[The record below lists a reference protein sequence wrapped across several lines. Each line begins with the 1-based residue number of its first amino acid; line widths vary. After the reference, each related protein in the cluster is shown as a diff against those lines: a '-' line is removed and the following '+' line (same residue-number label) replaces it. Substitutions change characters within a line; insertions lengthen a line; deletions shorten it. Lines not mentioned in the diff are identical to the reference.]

1 MLTGEFSSITCYR
14 RIWRTSAR
22 TNTKE
27 TTAQLASRS
36 PRAVITRDVWFLQM
50 IRRTAP
56 LLFRR
61 TPRSTETTSSVACF
75 LIANARLILSATHSK
90 ISALKISNRERMAF
104 SEHHSPARFTPAPTR
119 HSSLITHHFISNRNI
134 RFTEFQLTP
143 LTTVLTQ
150 FLTATNTC
158 FCRTPRPPRR
168 PLMLPVPH
176 HSPACTDFHFTV

>member
-1 MLTGEFSSITCYR
+1 MAHVCKNEHKRDHGTTRLAISSR
-14 RIWRTSAR
+14 RDHSRCLVTPNDSSHRASA
-22 TNTKE
+22 
-27 TTAQLASRS
+27 L
-36 PRAVITRDVWFLQM
+36 
-50 IRRTAP
+50 
-56 LLFRR
+56 RR
-61 TPRSTETTSSVACF
+61 TPRSTETTTSVACF

-104 SEHHSPARFTPAPTR
+104 SDHHSPARFTPAPTR